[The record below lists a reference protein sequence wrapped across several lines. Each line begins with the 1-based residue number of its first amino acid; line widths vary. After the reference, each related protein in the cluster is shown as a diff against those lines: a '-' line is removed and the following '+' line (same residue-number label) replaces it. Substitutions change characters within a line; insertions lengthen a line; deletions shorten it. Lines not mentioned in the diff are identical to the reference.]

1 VDFSGITVQILK
13 ALADVAGSYGMAI
26 VVLTVIIRVAM
37 WPLSVTQQRSMVKT
51 QQLAPKLK
59 ELQDRYKSNPQ
70 MLQKKI
76 AEFYKEH
83 SFNPFSGCFPMLIQ
97 LPIFIMLYSAL
108 MSPQFIQM
116 AGDSSFLFVKRLDA
130 TMRSHAGTVGDKIFG
145 VAEGDTFSTEKII
158 TVYINNQKQEAK
170 IKDPGKAVEIQGN
183 IIPGESVDLKINLED
198 QITNLKFSEM
208 DKIQKAEVPVINNS
222 TKEIEK
228 ITFNKRDGLL
238 VSQVPTVKAKSVFHY
253 DVLILVILFGVT
265 MFLSQKVM
273 TSSNKNTGG
282 DSAQQAMQESM
293 GKMMPIMITGM
304 FVFVPIPAG
313 VLLYMV
319 VSNVIQVIQTIMI
332 NKQIEAEKPKKPDVI
347 DIVAS
352 EPKNIAENAAADN
365 ETTEGAS
372 SEKKNKKTKW

>member
-1 VDFSGITVQILK
+1 MDFSALTVQILK

-26 VVLTVIIRVAM
+26 VLLTVIIRVAM

-70 MLQKKI
+70 MMQKKI

-83 SFNPFSGCFPMLIQ
+83 SFNPFAGCFPMLIQ

-116 AGDSSFLFVKRLDA
+116 AGKSSFLFVNRLDS
-130 TMRSHAGTVGDKIFG
+130 TMRSHAGVVGDKIFG
-145 VAEGDTFSTEKII
+145 VAEGDTFSTEKTIV
-158 TVYINNQKQEAK
+158 VYINNKKQDAK

-183 IIPGESVDLKINLED
+183 IIPGEPVDLKINLED
-198 QITNLKFSEM
+198 QITNLKFDEL
-208 DKIQKAEVPVINNS
+208 DKIQKADVPVIDNS
-222 TKEIEK
+222 TKELET
-228 ITFNKRDGLL
+228 ITFNKRNGLL
-238 VSQVPTVKAKSVFHY
+238 VAQVPTVKAKSVFHW

-273 TSSNKNTGG
+273 TAGNKNIPS
-282 DSAQQAMQESM
+282 DPAQQAMQESM
-293 GKMMPIMITGM
+293 GKMMPIMVTGM

-319 VSNVIQVIQTIMI
+319 VSNVIQVIQTVMI
-332 NKQIEAEKPKKPDVI
+332 NKQIEAESPKKPDVI

-352 EPKNIAENAAADN
+352 EPKSIIEDADGEAE
-365 ETTEGAS
+365 ETS
-372 SEKKNKKTKW
+372 SGKKIKKSKW

>member
-1 VDFSGITVQILK
+1 VDFSALTVQILK

-26 VVLTVIIRVAM
+26 VLLTVIIRVAM

-70 MLQKKI
+70 MMQKKI

-116 AGDSSFLFVKRLDA
+116 AGKTSFLFVKRLDA
-130 TMRSHAGTVGDKIFG
+130 TMRSHAGTVGDKVFG

-158 TVYINNQKQEAK
+158 TVYINNQKQEAT
-170 IKDPGKAVEIQGN
+170 IKNPKKAVEIQGN
-183 IIPGESVDLKINLED
+183 IIPGETVDLKINLED
-198 QITNLKFSEM
+198 QITNLKFSEI

-222 TKEIEK
+222 TKEIEN
-228 ITFNKRDGLL
+228 IDFAKRDGLL
-238 VSQVPTVKAKSVFHY
+238 VAQVPTVKAKIVFHP
-253 DVLILVILFGVT
+253 DVLILVILFGLT
-265 MFLSQKVM
+265 MFFSQKVM

-282 DSAQQAMQESM
+282 DSAQQQMQESM

-319 VSNVIQVIQTIMI
+319 VSNVIQVIQTIII

-352 EPKNIAENAAADN
+352 EPKNIIEDVDN
-365 ETTEGAS
+365 QTEETS

>member
-1 VDFSGITVQILK
+1 MDFSALTVQILK

-26 VVLTVIIRVAM
+26 VLLTVIIRVAM

-70 MLQKKI
+70 MMQKKI

-116 AGDSSFLFVKRLDA
+116 AGKTSFLFVKRLDA
-130 TMRSHAGTVGDKIFG
+130 TMRSHAGTVGDKVFG

-158 TVYINNQKQEAK
+158 TVYINNQKQEAT
-170 IKDPGKAVEIQGN
+170 IKNPKKAVEIQGN
-183 IIPGESVDLKINLED
+183 IIPGETVDLKINLED
-198 QITNLKFSEM
+198 QITNLKFSEI

-222 TKEIEK
+222 TKEIEN
-228 ITFNKRDGLL
+228 IDFAKRDGLL
-238 VSQVPTVKAKSVFHY
+238 VAQVPTVKAKIVFHP
-253 DVLILVILFGVT
+253 DVLILVILFGLT
-265 MFLSQKVM
+265 MFFSQKVM

-282 DSAQQAMQESM
+282 DSAQQQMQESM

-319 VSNVIQVIQTIMI
+319 VSNVIQVIQTIII

-352 EPKNIAENAAADN
+352 EPKNIIEDVDN
-365 ETTEGAS
+365 QTEETS